1 LFHSA
6 LIPPSCSSL
15 WRAGYNDPSLTC
27 STSPESARSRRL
39 MAHPWSGSSASSFS
53 SSRSRV
59 PCTRSLG
66 LLISVSKGS
75 IPRRPLGKQGDEYPA
90 QMVSCGLARWLAYN
104 PRVPNQNGATEMRYL
119 TTAIAMTAASL
130 LAITLHLDAQAPQ
143 QDTLVWAPVPK
154 TPSKW
159 IAPNKPH
166 TKLAD
171 LLAAHKAQSSWRAP
185 TVRDTLLAADYVQMA
200 PGDR

>member
-1 LFHSA
+1 
-6 LIPPSCSSL
+6 
-15 WRAGYNDPSLTC
+15 
-27 STSPESARSRRL
+27 
-39 MAHPWSGSSASSFS
+39 
-53 SSRSRV
+53 
-59 PCTRSLG
+59 
-66 LLISVSKGS
+66 
-75 IPRRPLGKQGDEYPA
+75 
-90 QMVSCGLARWLAYN
+90 
-104 PRVPNQNGATEMRYL
+104 MRYL

-171 LLAAHKAQSSWRAP
+171 LLAAHKGQASWREP
-185 TVRDTLLAADYVQMA
+185 IVRDALLAADYVQMA
-200 PGDR
+200 PGDRTPRQFQPDNPIWWMVQSGEVRFTIE